1 MEIVLVASAIFI
13 LQSILSFIQIRYYQ
27 SFMHKITTK
36 YAGFQHYHLYSTMER
51 RFFGAS
57 AIAIIVIDGN
67 KTIQECHTLQG
78 KSVFAKFKSQT
89 KFQHQ
94 NLVQMIDKFAQ
105 EQAIRKLSLWEKAIV
120 KTANSAVVSG

>member
-1 MEIVLVASAIFI
+1 MEIVLIASAIFI

-94 NLVQMIDKFAQ
+94 NLAQMIDKFVQ

-120 KTANSAVVSG
+120 KTANSAVISG